1 MERDLANPLCSS
13 AQSEMC
19 VRAHVYM
26 YTCWSSVVL
35 TGDGVM
41 VFLHQPVTH
50 LIFFLPSLSSTLSY
64 VDTWMK
70 WHMFQSNL
78 WQWPHWFSSSAFVSK
93 HVLHLSF
100 STLLDFLPL
109 LSVRQMRLSSTQ
121 PLHSAASAIVGKLH
135 RLLKIEQPA
144 TLQDFFFFFSWWRGG
159 SGAKS
164 KNDAYPFRD
173 VW

>member
-1 MERDLANPLCSS
+1 
-13 AQSEMC
+13 
-19 VRAHVYM
+19 
-26 YTCWSSVVL
+26 
-35 TGDGVM
+35 M
-41 VFLHQPVTH
+41 VFLRQPVTH

-70 WHMFQSNL
+70 WHTFQSNL

-135 RLLKIEQPA
+135 RLFKNRTASHTAGL
-144 TLQDFFFFFSWWRGG
+144 FFFFFSPGEEEGRGPK
-159 SGAKS
+159 AKIMHIPLEMYD
-164 KNDAYPFRD
+164 KFKL
-173 VW
+173 

>member
-1 MERDLANPLCSS
+1 
-13 AQSEMC
+13 
-19 VRAHVYM
+19 
-26 YTCWSSVVL
+26 
-35 TGDGVM
+35 M

-70 WHMFQSNL
+70 WDMFQSNL

-93 HVLHLSF
+93 HVLHLTF

-144 TLQDFFFFFSWWRGG
+144 TLQDFFFFFFSPGEEEGRGPK
-159 SGAKS
+159 AKMMHIPLEMYD
-164 KNDAYPFRD
+164 KFKL
-173 VW
+173 

>member
-1 MERDLANPLCSS
+1 
-13 AQSEMC
+13 
-19 VRAHVYM
+19 
-26 YTCWSSVVL
+26 
-35 TGDGVM
+35 M

-144 TLQDFFFFFSWWRGG
+144 TLQDFFFFSPGEEEGRGPK
-159 SGAKS
+159 AKMMHIPVEMYD
-164 KNDAYPFRD
+164 KFKL
-173 VW
+173 